1 MRILF
6 AATAVL
12 LALCGAG
19 ASAQTR
25 GINQKALET
34 LIRRAEE
41 THSDALLVLKD
52 GRLVGEWY
60 FGRERGKI
68 QLMSA
73 TKSVVSLIVG
83 KLIDEG
89 KIKSADQPVYEF
101 YPEWKQGRKKLITIR
116 HLLNHT
122 SGLQDIP
129 NAGAEIEPAPDVIKL
144 ALAAELLEE
153 PGRNFRYNNKAVNLL
168 AGIVEAASGK
178 RMDVY
183 FRDEIL
189 RPLGVIDYNWLLDR
203 AGNPYAMAG
212 LALSAAD
219 LAKIGQLVL
228 DRGAWGGGRIISEKW
243 IDESLAQGQPH
254 LATGGLLWWRM
265 SSFQRFVI
273 DDAKFGELEAA
284 GVSPEFVSKILPLKG
299 KVFADRREY
308 NKALESALGSNWPE
322 AVNKELGGKSI
333 QLPNR
338 ITGDIVGHY
347 AEGFLGQYLVLLP
360 RHNVVAVRLVRRSKE
375 YNHKTDVFED
385 FKDIV
390 RSLVE

>member
-1 MRILF
+1 MRKLLAAAAILF
-6 AATAVL
+6 T
-12 LALCGAG
+12 LCGAEV
-19 ASAQTR
+19 SAQPE

-41 THSDALLVLKD
+41 THSDALLILKG

-60 FGRERGKI
+60 FGKERGKI

-73 TKSVVSLIVG
+73 TKSVVGLVVG
-83 KLIDEG
+83 KLIDDG
-89 KIKSADQPVYEF
+89 KIKSADQPVHEF

-122 SGLQDIP
+122 SGLQDNP
-129 NAGAEIEPAPDVIKL
+129 NAGVEIEPAPDVVKL
-144 ALAAELLEE
+144 ALAAELSED
-153 PGRNFRYNNKAVNLL
+153 PGRKFSYNNKAVNLL

-189 RPLGVIDYNWLLDR
+189 RPMGVTDYNWLLDR
-203 AGNPYAMAG
+203 TGNPYAMAG
-212 LALSAAD
+212 LELNAAD
-219 LAKIGQLVL
+219 LARIGQLVL
-228 DRGAWGGGRIISEKW
+228 DRGTWGGRRIISEKW
-243 IDESLAQGQPH
+243 IDESLEQGQPH

-265 SSFQRFVI
+265 PSYQRFVI
-273 DDAKFGELEAA
+273 DDAKFRELETA
-284 GVSPEFVSKILPLKG
+284 GVSPEFINKILPLKG
-299 KVFADRREY
+299 KVFGDRQEY
-308 NKALESALGSNWPE
+308 NRALEAALGSSWPE
-322 AVNKELGGKSI
+322 VVSKEAGGKSI

-338 ITGDIVGHY
+338 ITGDIVGYY

-360 RHNVVAVRLVRRSKE
+360 RQNVVAVRLVRRSKS

-385 FKDIV
+385 FKDVV